1 MGWRVSSY
9 VLSKGVAA
17 GAMMLALALIAG
29 ADGAALADVAPGLLA
44 MAGIAYAL
52 SVAARLDAEDA
63 RDVLAWAMVSDG
75 IRPGI
80 VAASHH
86 MGRWRLKDDEGVQ
99 RWASALVD
107 VQEEG
112 AVMRFR
118 QIPGVQPWESSDPSS
133 QRVWWND
140 AGVRQN
146 ITFPVHRDPISGV
159 HCWQQMVRL
168 SSAHTEDRYIDTDK
182 ARAVYRKCHGLARPA
197 AGPLRRTIW
206 LFRPVKTV
214 LDATQLP
221 QSEQTEAARAN
232 LRDTELPGIDELAQ
246 FVDWDP
252 AAVWGQLPQ
261 AHQTAATS

>member
-140 AGVRQN
+140 AGVHQN

-182 ARAVYRKCHGLARPA
+182 RARRLPEVPRPRPAGRGGHSDDDLAVPPGQNGPRRHSAPTERADRSGTGQPARHRAPRHRRARPVRRLGPGSGLGSN
-197 AGPLRRTIW
+197 AGP
-206 LFRPVKTV
+206 
-214 LDATQLP
+214 
-221 QSEQTEAARAN
+221 
-232 LRDTELPGIDELAQ
+232 GGDELSA
-246 FVDWDP
+246 
-252 AAVWGQLPQ
+252 
-261 AHQTAATS
+261 